1 MKIIKR
7 LIYILIA
14 LITITGFSFLIA
26 GYDRYREVTKEMPL
40 DFAVSQI
47 TSDPT
52 YVGFEK
58 MDRDYVNAVISIE
71 DHRFFDRNGIDF
83 VAIGRAFFVNLTS
96 KEIKEG
102 GSTITQ
108 QVAKNIYFSNKP
120 SLSRKVA
127 EIFLVNDLE
136 NEYSKEEIFAMY
148 VNIIYFG
155 DRYYG
160 IKQASEGYFQKA
172 PDDLSLYE
180 ATILAG
186 LPQSPSR
193 FQLSNGYELINK
205 RQRLVL
211 KSMVDNG
218 YITQQQMDE
227 ALLLQPKE

>member
-7 LIYILIA
+7 LFYILI
-14 LITITGFSFLIA
+14 LIVTITCACFFVA
-26 GYDRYREVTKEMPL
+26 GYNRYRDVTKEIPL

-47 TSDPT
+47 MSDPT
-52 YVGFEK
+52 YVGFEQI
-58 MDRDYVNAVISIE
+58 DRDYVDAVISIE
-71 DHRFFDRNGIDF
+71 DHRFFERKGIDY
-83 VAIGRAFFVNLTS
+83 VAIARALFVNLTS

-136 NEYSKEEIFAMY
+136 KEYTKEEIFAMY

-160 IKQASEGYFQKA
+160 IKQASEGYFNKN
-172 PDDLSLYE
+172 PDDLTLYE
-180 ATILAG
+180 ATVLAG

-211 KSMVDNG
+211 RSMVDNG

-227 ALLLQPKE
+227 VLLLQPEG